1 MLIYLLI
8 LQSFSGGGC
17 VWGLG
22 GGMGDWVG
30 DGMLA
35 GGKRDRFYKRNPSK
49 LMCEN
54 QKFFT
59 QKGEGSSI
67 LQKKSSQK
75 NSEILKKLLKN
86 YLRRIRY
93 FWHDFSQN
101 LMSSWGVAPMK
112 IKIPMGILDF

>member
-1 MLIYLLI
+1 MLVYLLI

-49 LMCEN
+49 LMCEIKN
-54 QKFFT
+54 FL
-59 QKGEGSSI
+59 
-67 LQKKSSQK
+67 LQKVRGVQFYKRNQAKK
-75 NSEILKKLLKN
+75 NSEILKNLLKN

-93 FWHDFSQN
+93 FCIQNSKNPDPHKDFNFHWCNS
-101 LMSSWGVAPMK
+101 PT
-112 IKIPMGILDF
+112 

>member
-67 LQKKSSQK
+67 LEKKSSQK
-75 NSEILKKLLKN
+75 K
-86 YLRRIRY
+86 
-93 FWHDFSQN
+93 F
-101 LMSSWGVAPMK
+101 
-112 IKIPMGILDF
+112 

>member
-1 MLIYLLI
+1 MLIYLLF

-35 GGKRDRFYKRNPSK
+35 GGKRDQFYKRNPSK
-49 LMCEN
+49 LICEN
-54 QKFFT
+54 QKIFT

-67 LQKKSSQK
+67 LQKKSSQTK
-75 NSEILKKLLKN
+75 
-86 YLRRIRY
+86 
-93 FWHDFSQN
+93 F
-101 LMSSWGVAPMK
+101 
-112 IKIPMGILDF
+112 